1 VVDPDVHSGYIE
13 IQGATMYSISYGP
26 LAVWVGGRCGWF
38 ELVSPSLK
46 FEEIYNQ
53 MREAVTL
60 YYEILTVF
68 ESLEAELEEYR
79 GTAKNKRKRIKAP
92 SVNLDEVLL
101 KVGNTPYLSTNFYI
115 S

>member
-1 VVDPDVHSGYIE
+1 MISNRRTVVNPNVYSGYVE
-13 IQGATMYSISYGP
+13 IHGASLYSISYGP

-38 ELVSPSLK
+38 ELVSPSPQ
-46 FEEIYNQ
+46 FEQIFAQ

-79 GTAKNKRKRIKAP
+79 ATPKNKRKRMRVP
-92 SVNLDEVLL
+92 TVNLDEVLL
-101 KVGNTPYLSTNFYI
+101 KVGKIP
-115 S
+115 